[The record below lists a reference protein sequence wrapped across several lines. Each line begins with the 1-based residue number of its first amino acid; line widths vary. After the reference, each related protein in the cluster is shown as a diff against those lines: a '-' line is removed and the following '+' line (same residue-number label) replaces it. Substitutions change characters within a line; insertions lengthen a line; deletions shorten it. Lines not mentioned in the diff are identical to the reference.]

1 MIEHRKMTLPLEAN
15 YRILRIPCGRLVLSG
30 KLCKEILLERGGK
43 FYEPRD
49 DGFTPQFNTFRSYR
63 LARHLVMDR
72 DIIIS
77 TKYQHHLVVLPR
89 TRSGYPDK
97 KRPVLRIDLD
107 LGGKSP
113 IPREWDYPPAQAYEL
128 ASTGGL
134 IYEDSHGGGPKAL
147 VQKTFEGLTRL
158 HERDLKTGCIH
169 LHCGYF
175 CNHTTVF
182 HTIYKEG

>member
-1 MIEHRKMTLPLEAN
+1 MIEHRKMSIPYEGN

-30 KLCKEILLERGGK
+30 KLCKEFLLERGGK

-49 DGFTPQFNTFRSYR
+49 DEFTPQLNTFMSYR

-77 TKYQHHLVVLPR
+77 TKYQHHFIMLPR
-89 TRSGYPDK
+89 TRSGYPDE
-97 KRPVLRIDLD
+97 KRPVLRLDID

-113 IPREWDYPPAQAYEL
+113 IPRAWEYPPTQAYEL
-128 ASTGGL
+128 ASTGGH
-134 IYEDSHGGGPKAL
+134 IYENSYSGPKAL
-147 VQKTFEGLTRL
+147 VQKVSEGRTRL
-158 HERDLKTGCIH
+158 YERDLKTGCIH
-169 LHCGYF
+169 MHCGYF

-182 HTIYKEG
+182 HTIYKES